1 MHYSLFDEPDYWF
14 ATLDKPFK
22 DEMDEVDDW
31 FDKLDEPLKDE
42 EIKSDLKEM
51 KDHKLKFTENE
62 INDKVQENENSPKK
76 YELTFNLEK
85 PFAVMLKINLML
97 LLLSIALP
105 SLLKHFIG
113 DSGAL
118 LVKGLLVI
126 MMCINLLVNSKRELK
141 QWEETKSNINDL
153 KDKMENNNNN
163 NNNDQDQKQVPSTK
177 KNYIGIK
184 SIINELNELK
194 HSLKTFDNEPDEI
207 KKASKIIDQCLALL
221 DRIKSLQYAF
231 KIILQ
236 RSEEYSLDEIISTLK
251 QAEDNIGRNIFNIT
265 NRLILELNIKGFDTT
280 QINEYLQNNE
290 DIVDGSTL
298 LVKEALEYI
307 ERKENLD
314 DNIIGIETL
323 TTTIQ
328 DLKKQLK

>member
-14 ATLDKPFK
+14 DTLDKPFK
-22 DEMDEVDDW
+22 DEDEGEEDE
-31 FDKLDEPLKDE
+31 LDF
-42 EIKSDLKEM
+42 KEM

-62 INDKVQENENSPKK
+62 TNNKAQENESSLKK
-76 YELTFNLEK
+76 YELTFNLER
-85 PFAVMLKINLML
+85 PSALMLRINLIL

-113 DSGAL
+113 DSGSL
-118 LVKGLLVI
+118 LVKGLLII
-126 MMCINLLVNSKRELK
+126 MMCINLLIYSKRELK
-141 QWEETKSNINDL
+141 QWEEIKPDIDDL
-153 KDKMENNNNN
+153 KDKIENNS
-163 NNNDQDQKQVPSTK
+163 QDQKQVLSTK

-194 HSLKTFDNEPDEI
+194 HSLKTFDNEAGEI
-207 KKASKIIDQCLALL
+207 EKASKIIDQCLALL

-280 QINEYLQNNE
+280 QIDEYLQNNE

>member
-14 ATLDKPFK
+14 DTLDKPFE
-22 DEMDEVDDW
+22 DEDE
-31 FDKLDEPLKDE
+31 DE
-42 EIKSDLKEM
+42 EDELDFKEM

-62 INDKVQENENSPKK
+62 TNNKAQENESSLKK
-76 YELTFNLEK
+76 YELTFNLER
-85 PFAVMLKINLML
+85 PSALMLRINLIL

-113 DSGAL
+113 DSGSL
-118 LVKGLLVI
+118 LVKGLLII
-126 MMCINLLVNSKRELK
+126 MMCINLLVYSKREIK
-141 QWEETKSNINDL
+141 QWEEIKPNIDDL
-153 KDKMENNNNN
+153 KDKIENNS
-163 NNNDQDQKQVPSTK
+163 QDQKQVLSTK

-194 HSLKTFDNEPDEI
+194 HSLKTFDNEAGEI
-207 KKASKIIDQCLALL
+207 EKASKIIDQCLALL

-280 QINEYLQNNE
+280 QIDEYLQNNE

>member
-14 ATLDKPFK
+14 DTLDKPFG
-22 DEMDEVDDW
+22 DEDE
-31 FDKLDEPLKDE
+31 DE
-42 EIKSDLKEM
+42 EDELDFKEM

-62 INDKVQENENSPKK
+62 TNNKAQENESSLKK
-76 YELTFNLEK
+76 YELTFNLER
-85 PFAVMLKINLML
+85 PSALMLRINLIL

-113 DSGAL
+113 DSGSL
-118 LVKGLLVI
+118 LVKGLLII
-126 MMCINLLVNSKRELK
+126 MMCINLLIYSKRELK
-141 QWEETKSNINDL
+141 QWEEIKPDIDDL
-153 KDKMENNNNN
+153 KDKIENNS
-163 NNNDQDQKQVPSTK
+163 QDQKQVLSTK

-194 HSLKTFDNEPDEI
+194 HSLKTFDNEAGEI
-207 KKASKIIDQCLALL
+207 EKASKIIDQCLALL

-280 QINEYLQNNE
+280 QIDEYLQNNE
-290 DIVDGSTL
+290 DIVNGSTL

>member
-14 ATLDKPFK
+14 DTLDKSFE
-22 DEMDEVDDW
+22 DE
-31 FDKLDEPLKDE
+31 DE
-42 EIKSDLKEM
+42 EDELDFKEM
-51 KDHKLKFTENE
+51 EDHKLKFTENE
-62 INDKVQENENSPKK
+62 TNNKAQENENSLKK
-76 YELTFNLEK
+76 YELTFNLER
-85 PFAVMLKINLML
+85 PSALMLRINLIL

-105 SLLKHFIG
+105 GLLKHFIG
-113 DSGAL
+113 DSGSL
-118 LVKGLLVI
+118 LVKGLLII
-126 MMCINLLVNSKRELK
+126 MMCINLLVYSKRELK
-141 QWEETKSNINDL
+141 QWEEVKPDINDL
-153 KDKMENNNNN
+153 KDKIENNN
-163 NNNDQDQKQVPSTK
+163 QDQKQVLSTK

-323 TTTIQ
+323 TITIQ